1 MTMGSQLEASLQHDM
16 NLIRQSVREMAEQ
29 CARALRGAM
38 DALVHGKPQAA
49 YLVILRDQ
57 RIDELEQQVDRLAL
71 EFMVRQQ
78 PAAGHLRFAYAALKI
93 STELERIGDH
103 AEGVAR
109 RVLKLHEIDPAIPA
123 EPFSEM
129 GEAALVMLQD
139 AIKAFLEG
147 DAELARSTMRAE
159 RAIDKMRQ
167 RIDKDLM
174 LRQAAGEFGLEAY
187 ALLSTVSRRLERVAD
202 EIRNMCAETLYMCT
216 GDFVKHKSPE
226 AFRILF
232 VDQHNHCRSQMAEAI
247 ATTLAHPR
255 LIFSSAGLDPS
266 PIDPRLQEF
275 LTQKGL
281 DIIEHHRPKSLDQI
295 PNLEVYHVVVS
306 FDTDVYGSMRFRR
319 TPTVVFDWHVEDPS
333 AVPGTLEESRQA
345 YEEAFAFIRGHLE
358 DLVEAIVRQD

>member
-1 MTMGSQLEASLQHDM
+1 
-16 NLIRQSVREMAEQ
+16 
-29 CARALRGAM
+29 
-38 DALVHGKPQAA
+38 
-49 YLVILRDQ
+49 
-57 RIDELEQQVDRLAL
+57 
-71 EFMVRQQ
+71 
-78 PAAGHLRFAYAALKI
+78 
-93 STELERIGDH
+93 
-103 AEGVAR
+103 
-109 RVLKLHEIDPAIPA
+109 
-123 EPFSEM
+123 
-129 GEAALVMLQD
+129 VMLQD
-139 AIKAFLEG
+139 AIKAFIDG
-147 DAELARSTMRAE
+147 DADLARSTMLTE
-159 RAIDKMRQ
+159 RTIDKMRQ

-174 LRQAAGEFGLEAY
+174 VRQAAGEFGLEAY

-255 LIFSSAGLDPS
+255 LIFSSAGLDPR

-281 DIIEHHRPKSLDQI
+281 DIIERHRPKSLDQI

-345 YEEAFAFIRGHLE
+345 YEEAFAFIRAHLE